1 MASKNAGNG
10 GATAA
15 AGPGPAA
22 GDADAAAAEDSAS
35 ASAGGGAV
43 SHAESAKSLRYIR
56 GKRVSKYM
64 DRDVVMLDMSTPT
77 REATRA
83 LQDKEKDDIIVVDAA
98 GDAVGIV
105 TDHDILS
112 KVGDASVNA
121 EATALRDIMT
131 APLVTIG
138 QNATL
143 GDALRLMRDNRIR
156 KLPVVNRK
164 GRIVGIIVQATIAGI
179 IRSAAA
185 TPPRL
190 LSPPVKAILGNL
202 GFVLQFAGVL
212 LLVPAIVATVLG
224 DTVSATGI
232 YLTTVLLLVT
242 GFFLN
247 SYGEKAPIDN
257 MQQSSILVFLSL
269 FTLVLFG
276 TIPYLY
282 VSPFQGET
290 HVEAFANGFFSSAAG
305 FTTGGV
311 SIFDT
316 PEDLPKA
323 FTFYRSFTQLVG
335 GMSFIYLLITAFYPE
350 RKLEAMRG
358 FITGKTLRM
367 KELFGTITV
376 IFTVY
381 VAIVAALLYT
391 VGEADVLDN
400 MSLAMSTIA
409 TGGFVPSSTMLQDM
423 AWQGH
428 VVLIAGMILGAL
440 PFVFHYG
447 FVRTRFMSAKLGK
460 EVLVFFAV
468 LGAAMIIFT
477 WSTGIEP
484 LQGAF
489 YTVSA
494 GTTAGLPLGDLAGI
508 AGHAQIL
515 LILLM
520 FAGGCG
526 YSTAGG
532 IKIFRLFQLRRA
544 ARVLSR
550 GGRAMLTPVEKKE
563 IATMAVLLVMF
574 PAIAAVA
581 AAHLVSVSGAPYGD
595 AFLEAAGLI
604 TTGGLSTHVITAET
618 DPATKIVS
626 SFLMIFGRLEIVA
639 ILYIFVPRM
648 APS

>member
-1 MASKNAGNG
+1 MAGEG
-10 GATAA
+10 GAGAGAGT
-15 AGPGPAA
+15 AGPAPADA
-22 GDADAAAAEDSAS
+22 GADAADAGADAADADPPR
-35 ASAGGGAV
+35 V
-43 SHAESAKSLRYIR
+43 SRAESAQSLRYVR
-56 GKRVSKYM
+56 SKRVSKYM
-64 DRDVVMLDMSTPT
+64 DRDVVMLETLTPT
-77 REATRA
+77 REATRT
-83 LQDKEKDDIIVVDAA
+83 LQDKGKDDIIVVDVA

-121 EATALRDIMT
+121 EATTLRDIMT
-131 APLVTIG
+131 TPLVTIG
-138 QNATL
+138 QGATL
-143 GDALRLMRDNRIR
+143 GNALRSMRDNRIR

-164 GRIVGIIVQATIAGI
+164 GRIVGIIAQATIAGI
-179 IRSAAA
+179 IRDAAA

-212 LLVPAIVATVLG
+212 LLVPAIVATVLA

-232 YLTTVLLLVT
+232 YLSTVLLLVT

-276 TIPYLY
+276 TVPYLY

-290 HVEAFANGFFSSAAG
+290 PVEAFANGFFSSAAG

-358 FITGKTLRM
+358 FITGKTLHM

-391 VGEADVLDN
+391 IGEPDVLDN
-400 MSLAMSTIA
+400 VSLAMSTIA
-409 TGGFVPSSTMLQDM
+409 TGGFVPSSTMVQDM

-468 LGAAMIIFT
+468 LGASMILFT

-508 AGHAQIL
+508 AGHAQVL

-520 FAGGCG
+520 FVGGCG

-532 IKIFRLFQLRRA
+532 IKVFRFLQMRRA
-544 ARVLSR
+544 VRVLSR
-550 GGRAMLTPVEKKE
+550 RGRALLTPAEKKE
-563 IATMAVLLVMF
+563 IATMAVLLAMF
-574 PAIAAVA
+574 PAIAAA
-581 AAHLVSVSGAPYGD
+581 TASHLVSVSGSQYGD
-595 AFLEAAGLI
+595 AFLESAGLI
-604 TTGGLSTHVITAET
+604 TTGGLSTHVITAGT
-618 DPATKIVS
+618 DPATKIVT